1 MSLLTSELRDKV
13 ELLRDHCK
21 GRGFTLGISTT
32 VRGPDVQAR
41 LWCRS
46 LTPEDVARRRGFI
59 ASAAPRIA
67 ALLKPEYS
75 ALGPRMTAHL
85 PGQSWHQLGEA
96 LDVYADLGG
105 KAIWNGSIA
114 HAVAEECKIVGLFHS
129 FNEKAWEPRFRHWH
143 VQLRRYETPFHVK
156 GLFDSWRD
164 AERAMLERFDLTSV
178 DEAPSS

>member
-129 FNEKAWEPRFRHWH
+129 
-143 VQLRRYETPFHVK
+143 YETPFHVK